1 MQKEMERGLECMVC
15 LAISSYSPTTGQK
28 KEEISCTTLQA
39 ETEISSSFAGIH
51 RRRFKLYFQFSRST
65 SSANVT

>member
-28 KEEISCTTLQA
+28 KRRNLVYNLAA

>member
-1 MQKEMERGLECMVC
+1 MVWSAWFV
-15 LAISSYSPTTGQK
+15 LRFHPTPLPLDKK